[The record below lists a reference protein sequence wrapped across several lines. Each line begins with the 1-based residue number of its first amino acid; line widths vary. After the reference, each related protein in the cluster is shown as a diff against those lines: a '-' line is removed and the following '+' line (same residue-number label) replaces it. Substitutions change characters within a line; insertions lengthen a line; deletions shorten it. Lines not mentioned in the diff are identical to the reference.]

1 MRGQRGSTSLS
12 LALLLAACSGNGGSD
27 PGGGPGPTPT
37 GAPVAVYVTTAS
49 GNRLLGRDTDV
60 RFRDGVASGV
70 TVLAVDTA
78 TQYQE
83 MVGFGAS
90 LTDASS
96 YLIQAK
102 MNATQRE
109 ALLQELF
116 GRTTGL
122 GFSFTRVDMGASDF
136 SRTHY
141 SYDDVPAGQTDPTL
155 ASFSIDPD
163 RAETIPVLK
172 RALAINPSL
181 KVMASPWSA
190 PAWMKT
196 SKSLIKGSLDPAA
209 YPAFAEYF
217 HKFIDAYAAEGI
229 PIFAITI
236 QNEPH
241 FEPENYPGMRVTPE
255 SRAAFIGEH
264 LGPLF
269 QREGI
274 TAKIL
279 DWDHNWDEPNSPL
292 TVLANATARQ
302 YVSGV
307 AWHCYA
313 GNVSAQAQVH
323 DAYPDKDAYFTEC
336 SGGEWAPNFGES
348 LKWMTQNLV
357 IGSTRGWAKG
367 VLMWNLAL
375 DENHGPHL
383 GGCGD
388 CRGVVTI
395 NSQTGAVTR
404 NVEYYAL
411 GHASRFV
418 HPGAHRIASASG
430 VDGIESVA
438 FKNADDGSKA
448 MIVLNTGSADKA
460 IGVQVGTRWF
470 RYTVPAGA
478 VVTFTW

>member
-1 MRGQRGSTSLS
+1 MKPHGRAAL
-12 LALLLAACSGNGGSD
+12 LAWVLLAACSGNGGSD
-27 PGGGPGPTPT
+27 PGGGPDPVPT
-37 GAPVAVYVTTAS
+37 GDPVAVYVTTPD

-60 RFRDGVASGV
+60 RFRDGAASGV
-70 TVLAVDTA
+70 SVLAVDT
-78 TQYQE
+78 TQQYQE

-90 LTDASS
+90 LTDASTW
-96 YLIQAK
+96 LIQTRLTA
-102 MNATQRE
+102 AARQ

-116 GRTTGL
+116 GRNPGL
-122 GFSFTRVDMGASDF
+122 GFSFTRLDMGASDF

-141 SYDDVPAGQTDPTL
+141 SYDDVPTGETDPTL
-155 ASFSIDPD
+155 AHFSIDPD
-163 RAETIPVLK
+163 RAETIPVVK
-172 RALAINPSL
+172 QALAINPQL
-181 KVMASPWSA
+181 RVMASPWSA
-190 PAWMKT
+190 PGWMKT
-196 SKSLIKGSLDPAA
+196 SGGLIKGALKPEA
-209 YPAFAEYF
+209 YAPYAEYF

-229 PIFAITI
+229 PIWAITV

-255 SRAAFIGEH
+255 SRAAFIGGH

-269 QREGI
+269 QRAGI
-274 TAKIL
+274 TTRIL

-292 TVLANATARQ
+292 TVLGDATARQ

-307 AWHCYA
+307 AWHCYG
-313 GNVSAQAQVH
+313 GNVSAQATVH

-336 SGGEWAPNFGES
+336 SGGEWSPNFGET
-348 LKWMTQNLV
+348 LKWQTQNLV
-357 IGSTRGWAKG
+357 IGATRGWARG
-367 VLMWNLAL
+367 VLTWNMAL

-404 NVEYYAL
+404 NVEYYVL

-418 HPGAHRIASASG
+418 RPGARRIGSTTG
-430 VDGIESVA
+430 VDGLESVA

-448 MIVLNTGSADKA
+448 MIVLNTGSAIKDA
-460 IGVQVGTRWF
+460 GVQVGTRWF
-470 RYTVPAGA
+470 RYSVPAGA